1 MKIGIIGTGAVGG
14 TIAKKLSDAG
24 HQVKGSNRGSFE
36 DLKKRADEIGALP
49 VSMQDVVKDV
59 DVVILSIPTTAI
71 PELPKDLFSD
81 SSQDLII
88 VDTSNYYPFR
98 DGEIEELQSGKVES
112 VWVSEQIGR
121 PVVKAFNNLL
131 AQSLASGNSTIAMA
145 ISGNDEKAK
154 TVIAGLVK
162 DTGFDFVDAGLLENS
177 WKHQPGTPAYCT
189 ELSASELKK
198 ELENADKNAAAQ
210 IRDHSMSELF
220 KLTVPPTHEELVQF
234 NRNLFAKK

>member
-24 HQVKGSNRGSFE
+24 HQVKVSNRGSFE

-59 DVVILSIPTTAI
+59 DVVILSVPTTAI
-71 PELPKDLFSD
+71 PDLPKDLFSE

-131 AQSLASGNSTIAMA
+131 AQSLTSGNSTIAMA

-162 DTGFDFVDAGLLENS
+162 DTGFDFVDAGLLKNS
-177 WKHQPGTPAYCT
+177 WKHQPGTP
-189 ELSASELKK
+189 L
-198 ELENADKNAAAQ
+198 
-210 IRDHSMSELF
+210 I
-220 KLTVPPTHEELVQF
+220 V
-234 NRNLFAKK
+234 RN

>member
-1 MKIGIIGTGAVGG
+1 MKIGIIGTGAIGG
-14 TIAKKLSDAG
+14 IIAKKLSDAG
-24 HQVKGSNRGSFE
+24 HQVKVSNRGSFE

-49 VSMQDVVKDV
+49 ASMQDVVKDV
-59 DVVILSIPTTAI
+59 DVVILSVPTTSI
-71 PELPKDLFSD
+71 PDLPKDLFSN

-88 VDTSNYYPFR
+88 VDTTNYYPFR

-145 ISGNDEKAK
+145 ISGNEERAK
-154 TVIAGLVK
+154 TIIAGLVK

-189 ELSASELKK
+189 ELNASELKK
-198 ELENADKNAAAQ
+198 ELENADQKAAAQ

>member
-1 MKIGIIGTGAVGG
+1 MKIGIIGTGAIGG
-14 TIAKKLSDAG
+14 IIAKKLSDAG
-24 HQVKGSNRGSFE
+24 HQVKVSNRGSFE

-49 VSMQDVVKDV
+49 ASLTDVVKDV
-59 DVVILSIPTTAI
+59 DVVILSVPTTAI

-81 SSQDLII
+81 TSKDLII
-88 VDTSNYYPFR
+88 VDTTNYYPFR

-145 ISGNDEKAK
+145 ISGNEERAK
-154 TVIAGLVK
+154 TIIAGLVK

-210 IRDHSMSELF
+210 LRDHAVSELF
-220 KLTVPPTHEELVQF
+220 NLTVPPTHEELVQF
-234 NRNLFAKK
+234 NRNLFVKK